1 MTSRRKSQEAEE
13 IHALR
18 QASIAAPY
26 HLLGAEAPSAQ
37 PRLSLAILY
46 HLPRHQGGASFV
58 ARILYHLRSFTRA
71 TRFACASTPFD
82 ERPEPH
88 SGSLPTALI
97 HPRRLLVGSIP
108 TQRSPRDA
116 RA

>member
-1 MTSRRKSQEAEE
+1 MRSAKRQLRLLTTCLAPRHQARSLVCRSRFSTTCRGTKAEP
-13 IHALR
+13 H
-18 QASIAAPY
+18 
-26 HLLGAEAPSAQ
+26 
-37 PRLSLAILY
+37 LSLAILY

-97 HPRRLLVGSIP
+97 HPRRLLVLYTHSAIA
-108 TQRSPRDA
+108 S
-116 RA
+116 